1 MKINFPLVAFK
12 NNIVFNC
19 KNEVYAIYRL
29 HGRPYN
35 HLPVTERKM
44 VIRQFEQLLWGLEGR
59 GQILLLSE
67 EMRLSEEDYLAGAGV
82 SELSRE
88 AYRHAGAVRRAL
100 AAGARNRRRYL
111 VLQLKLKPEDDWG
124 RMIRDCLYE
133 FRDVILSAFFRTD
146 RWVLTKQRVENAL
159 EAEDELFKRIRHA
172 VAGRADFSDL
182 DFIIRRNTRRVG
194 VLPPP
199 LPSRDGGR
207 FTPAIIA
214 AFSDGC
220 MIQEHPSHITITA
233 GMDETHH
240 QAFITFPDMPKELP
254 EVGAE
259 WLASLDASEFA
270 VDAAVHF
277 EIIKPYKALKK
288 AADMR
293 KYLRG
298 QIREAAAGGE
308 EASTDEEY
316 AYVEGRYLEGK
327 LAAGQPLAAISVVL
341 AVGARD
347 LKDVRAASRRLAER
361 YSSSGY
367 RAVRP
372 VGDQIKCL
380 YSFIPGSD
388 PAAAMINCDPGFIA
402 AAGPTISLDMG
413 DGKGFFIGWSGAA
426 PIFWKPGF
434 AANQLNRS
442 NAVFITGTLG
452 GGKSL
457 LVKLLL
463 YLAYLVGAYLFI
475 IDPKNEYHVLNRLFP
490 VRKVD
495 LCPGGNAQMNPFA
508 LSKDPGRAKSI
519 ALDYLSIVLNLR
531 EDNDARRV
539 AVAQA
544 VEAVGSMPPEKRNM
558 QSCLDEL
565 RRLASEGP
573 HEAVRQEAGQCAL
586 LLESLKNSDLGH
598 LAFGT
603 GGAGDIARATVVNV
617 QGLPLP
623 RTAANLNA
631 GRITESERQGL
642 ALLFLAATMA
652 REVAFSL
659 PRDVIKVEAF
669 DESWMLLNISEG
681 RRVIDELV
689 RMAARTYGAVPILI
703 TQNATDVADL
713 HSLRNN
719 IGYVFCFRAQDK
731 GEISANI
738 ELLGADPEEGSEGNK
753 GVGLLFPSLTSGWC
767 IMRDAYGRIG
777 QVYIDPRPESLLQLF
792 DTSPG
797 TGRENSLLEG

>member
-1 MKINFPLVAFK
+1 
-12 NNIVFNC
+12 
-19 KNEVYAIYRL
+19 
-29 HGRPYN
+29 
-35 HLPVTERKM
+35 M
-44 VIRQFEQLLWGLEGR
+44 VIRQFEQLFWGLEGK

-67 EMRLSEEDYLAGAGV
+67 EMRTLEEDYLAAAGAAP
-82 SELSRE
+82 SEE
-88 AYRHAGAVRRAL
+88 AYRHASAVRRAL

-124 RMIRDCLYE
+124 AMMRDYLYE
-133 FRDVILSAFFRTD
+133 MRDTIMNAFLRTD
-146 RWVLTKQRVENAL
+146 RWVLTKQRLENAM

-199 LPSRDGGR
+199 LPSRDGGK

-220 MIQEHPSHITITA
+220 MIHEHPSHITITA
-233 GMDETHH
+233 GTDEVHH

-259 WLASLDASEFA
+259 WLASLDAGEFA

-277 EIIKPYKALKK
+277 EIIRPYKARKK

-298 QIREAAAGGE
+298 QIKEAAEGGE

-327 LAAGQPLAAISVVL
+327 LAAGQPLAAISAVL
-341 AVGARD
+341 AVGAKE

-361 YSSSGY
+361 YASSGY
-367 RAVRP
+367 RAVKP
-372 VGDQIKCL
+372 IGDQLKCL

-413 DGKGFFIGWSGAA
+413 DGCGFFIAWSGAA
-426 PIFWKPGF
+426 PVFWQPGF
-434 AANQLNRS
+434 AAKKLNRS
-442 NAVFITGTLG
+442 NAMFISGALG

-463 YLAYLVGAYLFI
+463 YLAYLAGAYLFI
-475 IDPKNEYHVLNRLFP
+475 VDPKNEYDVLDRLFP
-490 VRKVD
+490 VKKID
-495 LCPGGNAQMNPFA
+495 LCPGGNAQMNPFM
-508 LSKDPGRAKSI
+508 LSKEPRRAISI
-519 ALDYLSIVLNLR
+519 ALDYLSVALNLR
-531 EDNDARRV
+531 DDNDARRV

-544 VEAVGSMPPEKRNM
+544 VEAVGNMPPEKRNM

-565 RRLASEGP
+565 HRLAASGT
-573 HEAVRQEAGQCAL
+573 HEIISQEAKQCAL
-586 LLESLKNSDLGH
+586 LLESLKNSAMGH
-598 LAFGT
+598 LVFGT
-603 GGAGDIARATVVNV
+603 GSVDDIARATVINV

-659 PRDVIKVEAF
+659 PKDVIKVEAF

-681 RRVIDELV
+681 RRVIDELI
-689 RMAARTYGAVPILI
+689 RMAARTYGAAPILI
-703 TQNATDVADL
+703 TQNTTDVADL

-719 IGYVFCFRAQDK
+719 INYVFCFRAQDK
-731 GEISANI
+731 GEIAANI
-738 ELLGADPEEGSEGNK
+738 DLLGADPEEDGGGGK
-753 GVGLLFPSLTSGWC
+753 GVGSLFPALTSGWC
-767 IMRDAYGRIG
+767 VMRDAYGRIG
-777 QVYIDPRPESLLQLF
+777 QVYIDPRPEYLLQLF

-797 TGRENSLLEG
+797 KMEGKK